1 MRVTLPGRPGPP
13 GSAPPSSGAS
23 ANGAHRRNRP
33 IDRWRGTPRALRWGL
48 IALGVLLVI
57 VIVLV
62 LVARQPPT
70 ASAPTEP
77 APTPVASRLIAH
89 GIVQPVNQARVGTLG
104 GGVLLGL
111 SVAIGDRVEAQQEL
125 ARVRGQAD
133 VEVLKAPFSGTVT
146 GALAHTGDTL
156 LPGAGVVLVAD
167 LSRLEVDTTD
177 VDEFLVGH
185 VHPGQTVT
193 LEVEALDRRE
203 ITARVATVALQ
214 PQTTPGGDQHYP
226 VTIDLG
232 GTPPDLRPG
241 MSVRITLPA

>member
-1 MRVTLPGRPGPP
+1 MKVSLPRPPA
-13 GSAPPSSGAS
+13 APGAS
-23 ANGAHRRNRP
+23 ANGATPRSRP
-33 IDRWRGTPRALRWGL
+33 VDRWRRAPRLLRWGAIVIGL
-48 IALGVLLVI
+48 LLV
-57 VIVLV
+57 VVV
-62 LVARQPPT
+62 VARQAIPAEAPTTPSPT
-70 ASAPTEP
+70 AAP
-77 APTPVASRLIAH
+77 SRLIAH

-111 SVAIGDRVEAQQEL
+111 TVAIGDRVEAQQEL

-133 VEVLKAPFSGTVT
+133 VEVLKAPFAGTVT

-156 LPGAGVVLVAD
+156 LPGAGVALVAD
-167 LSRLEVDTTD
+167 LSRLQIDTTD

-185 VHPGQTVT
+185 VRPGQAVT

-203 ITARVATVALQ
+203 ITGRIATVALQ
-214 PQTTPGGDQHYP
+214 PQTTAGGDQHYP

-241 MSVRITLPA
+241 MSVRIILPA